1 MTSRCSSQMN
11 RAMTLLEAVVVIFVI
26 AFLVLM
32 LLPPLVSKRKVEWIN
47 CSNNLKQVLIAYRVW
62 EEDNNR
68 DQYPMDIS
76 VTNGGSQRLM
86 SGADAWKTYQVMSNE
101 LSTPKILFCPQ
112 DAVHGSYATN
122 FGDDLRGKISYFIG
136 LDARETLPRSFLS
149 GDDNFLV
156 NGSPATSGT
165 IELTSN
171 TAAAWD
177 SNRHVQV
184 EKHMWL
190 TRKGPSYGNIGLCD
204 GSVQEPNNSSLR
216 NWLGQTGLATN
227 RLAIP

>member
-1 MTSRCSSQMN
+1 
-11 RAMTLLEAVVVIFVI
+11 MTLLEAVVVIFVI

-32 LLPPLVSKRKVEWIN
+32 LLPLLAAPHGTRCRTY
-47 CSNNLKQVLIAYRVW
+47 CSNNLKEVLLSYRIW
-62 EEDNNR
+62 EGDNN
-68 DQYPMDIS
+68 DKYPMELS
-76 VTNGGSQRLM
+76 VTNGGTRELM
-86 SGADAWKTYQVMSNE
+86 GGPDAWKTYQVMSNE

-122 FGDDLRGKISYFIG
+122 FGDDLKGKISYFIG

-156 NGSPATSGT
+156 KGSPLTSGMV
-165 IELTSN
+165 ELTSN

-177 SNRHVQV
+177 PNRHVQV
-184 EKHMWL
+184 EKTWWFARNRL
-190 TRKGPSYGNIGLCD
+190 SYGNIGLSD
-204 GSVQEPNNSSLR
+204 GSVQQPYNSSLR

-227 RLAIP
+227 RLTIP